1 MPCLHSFTDID
12 ILVYITLLKAILGV
26 AIFQY
31 WCVDYFERAIKCIV
45 ERLRVL
51 VCWPAVLKI
60 KINKCY
66 TCREHTCSESMH
78 KPKEADFC
86 ELVSS
91 GGDSYFQVKRVRG
104 HSRYLSARSSTQ
116 SDIMLANTVTS
127 ELAPCLQ
134 CSRRTQ
140 RHGHGLQ
147 RGFHTHTHTHT
158 YTHRHTETCLVKLH

>member
-1 MPCLHSFTDID
+1 MF
-12 ILVYITLLKAILGV
+12 V
-26 AIFQY
+26 
-31 WCVDYFERAIKCIV
+31 
-45 ERLRVL
+45 
-51 VCWPAVLKI
+51 I

-66 TCREHTCSESMH
+66 TCREHTCGKSMH
-78 KPKEADFC
+78 RPKEADFC

-127 ELAPCLQ
+127 ELALCLQ

-147 RGFHTHTHTHT
+147 HGFHTHRHTYTHTHT
-158 YTHRHTETCLVKLH
+158 DIQRHGWLSCISLCQETSWKLASTHAQTCIVETRAEYVV